1 MNRFSLEGKTVLV
14 TGASSGIGRAI
25 AIACAEAGASVVLNG
40 RNVERLNETL
50 RLISNLGFLSPEAR
64 LSQNSNLEHR
74 IIAADLVD
82 ATQRQALAE
91 QVPVLDGVVHC
102 AGIGSRVLCKML
114 EEQDVSRVMQANFEA
129 PVLLQAQLLR
139 EKKIAKEASIVFI
152 ASAAATMPS
161 VGNAI
166 YSASK
171 AATIAYAKCLA
182 QELANRKIR
191 VNCISPAMVWTDL
204 ALVGATEEQL
214 REAEQNYPLKRYA
227 QPEDITGAAIYLL
240 SDTAAWVTGSNME
253 LTGGA
258 QML

>member
-1 MNRFSLEGKTVLV
+1 MNKFSLAGKTILV

-25 AIACAEAGASVVLNG
+25 AIACADAGASVVLNG
-40 RNVERLNETL
+40 RNVERLQATL
-50 RLISNLGFLSPEAR
+50 EALSGEGHQVIP
-64 LSQNSNLEHR
+64 
-74 IIAADLVD
+74 ADLVD
-82 ATQRQALAE
+82 AAQRQVLAE

-129 PVLLQAQLLR
+129 PVLLQAELLR

-240 SDTAAWVTGSNME
+240 SDAAAWTTGSNIE
-253 LTGGA
+253 LTGGT
-258 QML
+258 QTL

>member
-1 MNRFSLEGKTVLV
+1 MDKFSLSGKRILV

-25 AIACAEAGASVVLNG
+25 AIACAEQGARVVLNG
-40 RNVERLNETL
+40 RNVERLEATL
-50 RLISNLGFLSPEAR
+50 SELRTITDVLDAAHLVIP
-64 LSQNSNLEHR
+64 
-74 IIAADLVD
+74 ADLTD
-82 ATQRQALAE
+82 AAQRQALAE
-91 QVPVLDGVVHC
+91 QVPVLDGVAHC
-102 AGIGSRVLCKML
+102 AGVGSRVLCKML

-129 PVLLQAQLLR
+129 PVLLQAELLR
-139 EKKIAKEASIVFI
+139 EKKIAKDSSIVFI

-171 AATIAYAKCLA
+171 AAIIAYAKCLA

-214 REAEQNYPLKRYA
+214 HEAEQNYPLKRYA
-227 QPEDITGAAIYLL
+227 QPEDIAGLAIYLL
-240 SDTAAWVTGSNME
+240 SDSSNWVTGRNYEM
-253 LTGGA
+253 TGGT
-258 QML
+258 QKL

>member
-1 MNRFSLEGKTVLV
+1 MDKFSLSGKTILV

-25 AIACAEAGASVVLNG
+25 AIACAEADACVVLNG
-40 RNVERLNETL
+40 RNVARLNETL
-50 RLISNLGFLSPEAR
+50 AQMSGEGHVVLP
-64 LSQNSNLEHR
+64 
-74 IIAADLVD
+74 ADLTD
-82 ATQRQALAE
+82 SAQRQALAE
-91 QVPVLDGVVHC
+91 QVPVLAGVVHC

-114 EEQDVSRVMQANFEA
+114 EEQDVAKVMQANFEA
-129 PVLLQAQLLR
+129 PVLLQAELLR
-139 EKKIAKEASIVFI
+139 EKKIAKDASIVFI

-171 AATIAYAKCLA
+171 AAIIAYAKCLA

-204 ALVGATEEQL
+204 ALVGASREELEQDQL
-214 REAEQNYPLKRYA
+214 KYPLKRYA
-227 QPEDITGAAIYLL
+227 QPEDIAPMAIYLL
-240 SDTAAWVTGSNME
+240 SDEAAWVTGSNME

>member
-1 MNRFSLEGKTVLV
+1 MDKFSLSGKTILI

-25 AIACAEAGASVVLNG
+25 AISCSQQGAKVVLNG
-40 RNVERLNETL
+40 RNQQRLQATL
-50 RLISNLGFLSPEAR
+50 DA
-64 LSQNSNLEHR
+64 LEGNGHLV
-74 IIAADLVD
+74 IPADLTDV
-82 ATQRQALAE
+82 ALRQALAE

-129 PVLLQAQLLR
+129 PVLLQAELLR

-161 VGNAI
+161 IGNAI

-240 SDTAAWVTGSNME
+240 SDASSWVTGSNME
-253 LTGGA
+253 LTGGT
-258 QML
+258 QTL

>member
-1 MNRFSLEGKTVLV
+1 MDKFSLSGKTILV

-25 AIACAEAGASVVLNG
+25 AIACAEQGANVVLSG
-40 RNVERLNETL
+40 RNVSRLEETL
-50 RLISNLGFLSPEAR
+50 HMMCDVET
-64 LSQNSNLEHR
+64 HR
-74 IIAADLVD
+74 IIPADLTTD
-82 ATQRQALAE
+82 EQRSVLAE
-91 QVPVLDGVVHC
+91 QVPQLDGVVHC

-129 PVLLQAQLLR
+129 PVLLQAELLR

-171 AATIAYAKCLA
+171 AAIIAYAKCLA

-240 SDTAAWVTGSNME
+240 SDASSWVTGSNME
-253 LTGGA
+253 LTGGT
-258 QML
+258 QTL

>member
-1 MNRFSLEGKTVLV
+1 MDKFSLAGKTILV

-25 AIACAEAGASVVLNG
+25 AIACAEAGATVVLNG
-40 RNVERLNETL
+40 RNQERLHATL
-50 RLISNLGFLSPEAR
+50 EA
-64 LSQNSNLEHR
+64 LAGDGHQV
-74 IIAADLVD
+74 IAADLVD
-82 ATQRQALAE
+82 VAQRQALAE

-114 EEQDVSRVMQANFEA
+114 EEQDVAKVMQANFEA
-129 PVLLQAQLLR
+129 PVLLQAELLR

-171 AATIAYAKCLA
+171 AAIIAYAKCLA

-191 VNCISPAMVWTDL
+191 ANCISPAMVWTEL

-214 REAEQNYPLKRYA
+214 HEAEQNYPLKRYA

-240 SDTAAWVTGSNME
+240 SDAATWTTGSNIE
-253 LTGGA
+253 LTGGT
-258 QML
+258 QTL

>member
-1 MNRFSLEGKTVLV
+1 MNRFCLDGKTVLV

-25 AIACAEAGASVVLNG
+25 AIACAESGANVILTG
-40 RNVERLNETL
+40 RNRSRLEETL
-50 RLISNLGFLSPEAR
+50 LMMRGE
-64 LSQNSNLEHR
+64 EKHR
-74 IIAADLVD
+74 IIPADLTD
-82 ATQRQALAE
+82 EAQRQALAE
-91 QVPVLDGVVHC
+91 QAPALNGVVHC

-114 EEQDVSRVMQANFEA
+114 ESNDVQHVMEVNFNA
-129 PVLLQAQLLR
+129 PVLLQAELLR

-182 QELANRKIR
+182 QELAARKIR

-214 REAEQNYPLKRYA
+214 REAEQAYPLKRYA
-227 QPEDITGAAIYLL
+227 QPEDIAPMAVYLL
-240 SDTAAWVTGSNME
+240 SDEAAWVTGSNME
-253 LTGGA
+253 LTGGT
-258 QML
+258 QTL

>member
-1 MNRFSLEGKTVLV
+1 MNRFSLEDKTILV

-25 AIACAEAGASVVLNG
+25 AVACAEQGARVVLNG
-40 RNVERLNETL
+40 RNQQRLQATL
-50 RLISNLGFLSPEAR
+50 EA
-64 LSQNSNLEHR
+64 LTGDGHR
-74 IIAADLVD
+74 VIAADLTD

-91 QVPVLDGVVHC
+91 QVPILDGVVHC

-129 PVLLQAQLLR
+129 PVLLQAELLR
-139 EKKIAKEASIVFI
+139 EKKIAKDASIVFI

-171 AATIAYAKCLA
+171 AAIIAYAKCLA

-214 REAEQNYPLKRYA
+214 REAEQAYPLKRYA

-240 SDTAAWVTGSNME
+240 SDAAAWVTGSNME

>member
-1 MNRFSLEGKTVLV
+1 MNNSFSLQGKTILV

-25 AIACAEAGASVVLNG
+25 AIACSQQGANVVLNG
-40 RNVERLNETL
+40 RNQERLQATFEA
-50 RLISNLGFLSPEAR
+50 LSGEGH
-64 LSQNSNLEHR
+64 Q

-82 ATQRQALAE
+82 TAQRQALAE

-139 EKKIAKEASIVFI
+139 EKKIAKEASMVFI

-191 VNCISPAMVWTDL
+191 VNCISLTMVWTDL

-214 REAEQNYPLKRYA
+214 HEAEQNYPLKRYA

-240 SDTAAWVTGSNME
+240 SNASSWVTGSNME

>member
-1 MNRFSLEGKTVLV
+1 MDRFSLEGKTVLV

-25 AIACAEAGASVVLNG
+25 AIACAEVGASVVLNG
-40 RNVERLNETL
+40 RNQERLKVTL
-50 RLISNLGFLSPEAR
+50 DALSGEGHIVIP
-64 LSQNSNLEHR
+64 
-74 IIAADLVD
+74 ADLTV
-82 ATQRQALAE
+82 TEQRQALAE

-129 PVLLQAQLLR
+129 PVLLQAELLR

-166 YSASK
+166 YGASK
-171 AATIAYAKCLA
+171 AAIIAYAKCLA

-240 SDTAAWVTGSNME
+240 SDAASWVTGSNME
-253 LTGGA
+253 LTGGT
-258 QML
+258 QTL

>member
-1 MNRFSLEGKTVLV
+1 MDKFSLSGKTILV

-25 AIACAEAGASVVLNG
+25 AIACSQQGAHVILNG
-40 RNVERLNETL
+40 RNQL
-50 RLISNLGFLSPEAR
+50 RLQATIEALSGEGHEAV
-64 LSQNSNLEHR
+64 Q
-74 IIAADLVD
+74 ADL
-82 ATQRQALAE
+82 TNAE
-91 QVPVLDGVVHC
+91 QRTFLVESLPQLDGVVHC

-129 PVLLQAQLLR
+129 PALLQAQLLR

-171 AATIAYAKCLA
+171 AAIISYAKCLA

-240 SDTAAWVTGSNME
+240 SDAAVWVTGSNIE
-253 LTGGA
+253 LTGGT
-258 QML
+258 QTL

>member
-1 MNRFSLEGKTVLV
+1 MAKTILV

-25 AIACAEAGASVVLNG
+25 ATACAAEGMTVVLNG
-40 RNVERLNETL
+40 RNV
-50 RLISNLGFLSPEAR
+50 AR
-64 LSQNSNLEHR
+64 LEETRTQMVGDRH
-74 IIAADLVD
+74 IIIPADLTD
-82 ATQRQALAE
+82 EAQRRALAE
-91 QVPVLDGVVHC
+91 QVPVLNGVVHC

-114 EEQDVSRVMQANFEA
+114 EPDDVQHVMEANFNA
-129 PVLLQAQLLR
+129 PVLLQAALLQ
-139 EKKIAKEASIVFI
+139 EKKIAASASIVFI

-171 AATIAYAKCLA
+171 AALISYAKCLSL
-182 QELANRKIR
+182 ELAARKIR

-240 SDTAAWVTGSNME
+240 SDAASWVTGSNME
-253 LTGGA
+253 LTGGT
-258 QML
+258 QTL

>member
-1 MNRFSLEGKTVLV
+1 MNERFSLVGKTILV

-25 AIACAEAGASVVLNG
+25 AIACSQAGARVILNG
-40 RNVERLNETL
+40 RNQL
-50 RLISNLGFLSPEAR
+50 RLQATLEA
-64 LSQNSNLEHR
+64 LAGDGHEAVQ
-74 IIAADLVD
+74 ADLTD
-82 ATQRQALAE
+82 AE
-91 QVPVLDGVVHC
+91 QRSFLVDSLPQLDGVVHC

-129 PVLLQAQLLR
+129 PVLLQAELLR
-139 EKKIAKEASIVFI
+139 EKKIAKEASIIFI

-161 VGNAI
+161 IGNAI

-240 SDTAAWVTGSNME
+240 SDAASWVTGSNME
-253 LTGGA
+253 LTGGT
-258 QML
+258 QTL

>member
-1 MNRFSLEGKTVLV
+1 MNNSFSLQGKTILV

-40 RNVERLNETL
+40 RNV
-50 RLISNLGFLSPEAR
+50 AR
-64 LSQNSNLEHR
+64 LQATLDALAGEGHVVVP
-74 IIAADLVD
+74 ADLTI
-82 ATQRQALAE
+82 AEQRSALAE
-91 QVPVLDGVVHC
+91 QVPILDGVVHC

-114 EEQDVSRVMQANFEA
+114 EEHDVSRVMQANFEA
-129 PVLLQAQLLR
+129 PVLLQAELLR

-227 QPEDITGAAIYLL
+227 QPEDIAGLAIYLL
-240 SDTAAWVTGSNME
+240 SDSSNWVTGSNYEM
-253 LTGGA
+253 TGGT
-258 QML
+258 QVL

>member
-1 MNRFSLEGKTVLV
+1 MDTFSLAGKTILV

-25 AIACAEAGASVVLNG
+25 AIACAQAGASVVLNG
-40 RNVERLNETL
+40 RNQERLQSTL
-50 RLISNLGFLSPEAR
+50 EVLAGEGHLV
-64 LSQNSNLEHR
+64 
-74 IIAADLVD
+74 IAADLVD

-114 EEQDVSRVMQANFEA
+114 EEQDVNRVMQANFEA
-129 PVLLQAQLLR
+129 PVLLQAELLR

-214 REAEQNYPLKRYA
+214 HEAEQNYPLKRYA

-240 SDTAAWVTGSNME
+240 SDAAAWVTGSNME
-253 LTGGA
+253 LTGGT
-258 QML
+258 QTL

>member
-1 MNRFSLEGKTVLV
+1 MATVLV

-25 AIACAEAGASVVLNG
+25 AIACAAKGVTIVLSG
-40 RNVERLNETL
+40 RNVDRLKGTL
-50 RLISNLGFLSPEAR
+50 AQMAGEG
-64 LSQNSNLEHR
+64 H
-74 IIAADLVD
+74 IILPADLTD
-82 ATQRQALAE
+82 KAQREALAA
-91 QVPVLDGVVHC
+91 QVPVLNGVVHC

-114 EEQDVSRVMQANFEA
+114 KQDDVQDVMEANFNA
-129 PVLLQAQLLR
+129 PVLLQAALLQ
-139 EKKIAKEASIVFI
+139 EKKIAAESSIVFI

-171 AATIAYAKCLA
+171 AALIAYAKCLSL
-182 QELANRKIR
+182 ELAARKIR

-240 SDTAAWVTGSNME
+240 SDASSWVTGSNME
-253 LTGGA
+253 LTGGT
-258 QML
+258 QTL

>member
-25 AIACAEAGASVVLNG
+25 AVACAEHGAKVVLNG
-40 RNVERLNETL
+40 RNQERLQATL
-50 RLISNLGFLSPEAR
+50 DALAGEG
-64 LSQNSNLEHR
+64 HMV
-74 IIAADLVD
+74 IAADLTN
-82 ATQRQALAE
+82 AAQRQVLEE

-114 EEQDVSRVMQANFEA
+114 EEQDVSRVMQVNFEA
-129 PVLLQAQLLR
+129 PVLLQAELLH

-171 AATIAYAKCLA
+171 AAIIAYAKCLA

-227 QPEDITGAAIYLL
+227 QPEDIAPMAVYLL
-240 SDTAAWVTGSNME
+240 SDASSWVTGSNME
-253 LTGGA
+253 LTGGT
-258 QML
+258 QTL

>member
-25 AIACAEAGASVVLNG
+25 AIACAEVGASVVLNG
-40 RNVERLNETL
+40 RNQERLKVTL
-50 RLISNLGFLSPEAR
+50 DALSGEGHIVIP
-64 LSQNSNLEHR
+64 
-74 IIAADLVD
+74 ADLTV
-82 ATQRQALAE
+82 TEQRQALAE

-114 EEQDVSRVMQANFEA
+114 EEQDVSRVMQANFDA
-129 PVLLQAQLLR
+129 PVLLQAELLR

-171 AATIAYAKCLA
+171 AAIIAYAKCLA

-214 REAEQNYPLKRYA
+214 RDAEQNYPLKRYA
-227 QPEDITGAAIYLL
+227 QPDDISGAAIYLL
-240 SDTAAWVTGSNME
+240 SDASSWVTGSNME
-253 LTGGA
+253 LTGGT
-258 QML
+258 QTL

>member
-1 MNRFSLEGKTVLV
+1 MDKFSLSGKTILV

-25 AIACAEAGASVVLNG
+25 AIACAEQGANVVLSG
-40 RNVERLNETL
+40 RNVSRLEETL
-50 RLISNLGFLSPEAR
+50 HIMCDVET
-64 LSQNSNLEHR
+64 HR
-74 IIAADLVD
+74 IIPADLTTD
-82 ATQRQALAE
+82 EQRSVLAE
-91 QVPVLDGVVHC
+91 QVPQLDGVVHC

-129 PVLLQAQLLR
+129 PVLLQAELLR

-152 ASAAATMPS
+152 ASAAATMPNI
-161 VGNAI
+161 GNAI

-171 AATIAYAKCLA
+171 AAIIAYAKCLA

-214 REAEQNYPLKRYA
+214 HEAEQNYPLKRYA

-240 SDTAAWVTGSNME
+240 SDASSWVTGSNME
-253 LTGGA
+253 LTGGT
-258 QML
+258 QTL

>member
-1 MNRFSLEGKTVLV
+1 MDKFSLNGKTILV

-25 AIACAEAGASVVLNG
+25 AIVCAEQGANVVLNG
-40 RNVERLNETL
+40 RNVSRLEDTL
-50 RLISNLGFLSPEAR
+50 RLMCNVD
-64 LSQNSNLEHR
+64 NHR
-74 IIAADLVD
+74 IIPADL
-82 ATQRQALAE
+82 TNAE
-91 QVPVLDGVVHC
+91 QRNSLVEQIPVLDGVVHC
-102 AGIGSRVLCKML
+102 AGIGNRVLCKML
-114 EEQDVSRVMQANFEA
+114 EQEDVQRVMDVNFTA
-129 PVLLQAQLLR
+129 PVLLQAAMLQ
-139 EKKIAKEASIVFI
+139 EKKIAAGASIVFM

-171 AATIAYAKCLA
+171 AALISYTKCLSL
-182 QELANRKIR
+182 ELAARKIR

-240 SDTAAWVTGSNME
+240 SDAAAWTTGSNIE
-253 LTGGA
+253 LTGGT
-258 QML
+258 QTL